1 MSEEEKKPKGRRA
14 REQGKEEEDK
24 KEAAVETTRQKDT
37 QAERGAESAPVA
49 KEEGDEEAES
59 AGEAVAE
66 AELSLPEETEKL
78 RWGVAHIYSS
88 FNNTLVHITDLSG
101 AETIA
106 FSSGGQHVKAD
117 RLESSPY
124 AAMKS
129 AAKCA
134 EIAKT
139 KGINAL
145 HIKVRA
151 VGGTGPRT
159 PGPGA
164 QAAIR
169 AIARAGFRIGRI
181 EDVTPI
187 PHDTTRK
194 PGGRRGRRA

>member
-1 MSEEEKKPKGRRA
+1 MSEQTQEK
-14 REQGKEEEDK
+14 
-24 KEAAVETTRQKDT
+24 
-37 QAERGAESAPVA
+37 
-49 KEEGDEEAES
+49 
-59 AGEAVAE
+59 
-66 AELSLPEETEKL
+66 
-78 RWGVAHIYSS
+78 WGVAHIYSS
-88 FNNTLVHITDLSG
+88 YNNTIVHITDLSG

-106 FSSGGQHVKAD
+106 ISTGGQHVKAD
-117 RLESSPY
+117 RLEGSPY
-124 AAMKS
+124 AAMKAAS
-129 AAKCA
+129 AAA
-134 EIAKT
+134 EIAKA
-139 KGINAL
+139 KGITAL

-169 AIARAGFRIGRI
+169 ALARAGFRIGRI